1 MYYLD
6 EKFGYSLEEC
16 MFKHSEEWKKIFLNV
31 LTVKIALLANSKRK
45 MKLKEVD
52 VQGMILDVVNEAIPV
67 FDKFLYNNKGYK
79 KVACIDEYD
88 GSDVDQYED
97 IDYKII
103 LAPFAGFF
111 DGIEVK

>member
-6 EKFGYSLEEC
+6 EKNRYSLEEC
-16 MFKHSEEWKKIFLNV
+16 MFKHSEEWKKIFFNV
-31 LTVKIALLANSKRK
+31 LTVKIVLLVNSKRR

-52 VQGMILDVVNEAIPV
+52 IHGMILDVVNEAIPV
-67 FDKFLYNNKGYK
+67 FDRFLCNKGYK
-79 KVACIDEYD
+79 KVACINE
-88 GSDVDQYED
+88 YED

-111 DGIEVK
+111 DRIEVKQC

>member
-1 MYYLD
+1 MYYSD

-16 MFKHSEEWKKIFLNV
+16 MFKHSEEWKKIFFNV
-31 LTVKIALLANSKRK
+31 LTVKIVLLVNSKRR

-52 VQGMILDVVNEAIPV
+52 IQGMMLDVVNEAIPV
-67 FDKFLYNNKGYK
+67 FDRFLCNKGYK

-88 GSDVDQYED
+88 GSDIDQYED